1 VINMPRR
8 KQHREFTLRKY
19 GVTGDDI
26 HKWTDERYQDLGVR
40 HRQERH
46 ARARSGYPS
55 DLSRSMDYVLRK
67 RFIEA
72 MCGSITTG
80 NG

>member
-1 VINMPRR
+1 MPRR

-46 ARARSGYPS
+46 ARVVVTQAIYHEVWITSCESDSSKPCVAR
-55 DLSRSMDYVLRK
+55 
-67 RFIEA
+67 
-72 MCGSITTG
+72 
-80 NG
+80 

>member
-1 VINMPRR
+1 MPRR

-46 ARARSGYPS
+46 QYNEWLP
-55 DLSRSMDYVLRK
+55 K
-67 RFIEA
+67 RFIKVW
-72 MCGSITTG
+72 ITSCESDSSKPCVAR
-80 NG
+80 